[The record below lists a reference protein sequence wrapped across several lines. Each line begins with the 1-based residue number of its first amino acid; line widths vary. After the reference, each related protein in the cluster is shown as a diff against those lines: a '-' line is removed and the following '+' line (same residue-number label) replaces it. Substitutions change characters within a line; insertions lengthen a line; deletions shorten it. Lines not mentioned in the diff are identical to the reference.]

1 MLIIT
6 TGDHETPGTVQRAR
20 ELAKLSNQPYVSR
33 SRTALPKLAERY
45 GDADILVI
53 LEQGVRLHR
62 TGQEPMVFH
71 PSMAFVRAKRLLKG
85 EGDAMLEAARVM
97 PGDTVIDATAGLGSD
112 AMVFSLA
119 VGQEGR
125 VVALEDSLPLWAL
138 LYEGLQRYISR
149 IVPFNEALRRIET
162 RQVHHLEA
170 LQAMPDDSFDIVYF
184 DPMFRDPIAE
194 SSSLSPLRSFA
205 NSNRLD
211 AEAVKEACRVARKTV
226 VLKEQK
232 ASGEFDRLGFT
243 PCTRAHS
250 KIAYGVISL
259 DSISKT

>member
-1 MLIIT
+1 MIIT

-20 ELAKLSNQPYVSR
+20 ELAALSAQPYVSR
-33 SRTALPKLAERY
+33 SRTALPRLAERY
-45 GDADILVI
+45 GDGDILVI
-53 LEQGVRLHR
+53 LEQGARLHR
-62 TGQEPMVFH
+62 AGQEPMTFH

-85 EGDAMLEAARVM
+85 EGDAMLEAAGVM
-97 PGDTVIDATAGLGSD
+97 PGDTVLDATAGLGSD

-138 LYEGLQRYISR
+138 LYAGSQRYMSGLL
-149 IVPFNEALRRIET
+149 PFDEALRRIEV
-162 RQVHHLEA
+162 RHAHHLQA
-170 LQAMPDDSFDIVYF
+170 LRAMPDHSVDIVYF
-184 DPMFRDPIAE
+184 DPMFRNPIAE

-205 NSNRLD
+205 NSSRLD

-232 ASGEFDRLGFT
+232 DSGEFDRLGFT
-243 PCTRAHS
+243 ASTRAHT

-259 DSISKT
+259 DSTS

>member
-1 MLIIT
+1 MMIIT
-6 TGDHETPGTVQRAR
+6 TGDHETPGTVKRAR
-20 ELAKLSNQPYVSR
+20 ELAQLSAQPYVSR
-33 SRTALPKLAERY
+33 SRTALPRLAELY
-45 GDADILVI
+45 GDRDILVI

-62 TGQEPMVFH
+62 IGQEPMTFH

-119 VGQEGR
+119 VGEEGH
-125 VVALEDSLPLWAL
+125 VVAMEDSLPLWAL
-138 LYEGLQRYISR
+138 LYEGLQRYMSR
-149 IVPFNEALRRIET
+149 LLPFNEALRRIEA
-162 RQVHHLEA
+162 RRIHHLEA
-170 LQAMPDDSFDIVYF
+170 LRAMPARSVDIVYF

-194 SSSLSPLRSFA
+194 SASLSPLRSFA
-205 NSNRLD
+205 NASRLE
-211 AEAVKEACRVARKTV
+211 AEVVEEACRVARKTV

-232 ASGEFDRLGFT
+232 NSGEFERLGFT
-243 PCTRAHS
+243 AITRAHT

-259 DSISKT
+259 DSTS